1 MFKANS
7 KKCANIIYN
16 IYSIYKMKKI
26 SYITV
31 ILLVLFAGCN
41 SKANVSDGSED
52 ENSRRVDSILSEM
65 TLEEKVGQMTQITL
79 SHFLKSDENGV
90 TEPFTIDT
98 ARLRKA
104 LVDYN
109 VGSILNCGGHA
120 NSLEKWHEIIST
132 IQDMAMNETRLQIP
146 VLYGIDA
153 IHGANYT
160 KNATL
165 FPQQIGQAA
174 TWNPEI
180 SRNIGTITAYETR
193 ASGIPWNF
201 SPVLGLGREPAWP
214 RFWETFGEDV
224 HLASVMGTALS
235 EGYQG
240 GRLSDDSTKVAACI
254 KHYVGYSAPNSGKD
268 RTPASIPERE
278 LREYF
283 LPPFEASI
291 KAGAKTVMVNS
302 AEINGTPVHADK
314 YLLTD
319 LLKEELNFD
328 GLVVSDWSDIHYL
341 HDRHKIAASQKEAVK
356 IAVNAGIDMS
366 MVPESYDFFEYLV
379 ELVEEGEVP
388 EERVNDAVRRILKV
402 KMQLGLFEKPYTDYK
417 NYPNFASQEF
427 SSFNLHAAEESM
439 TLLKNTNNVL
449 PLNKASN
456 VLVTGPTANSM
467 TALNGGWTYT
477 WQGRETDKYIEENNT
492 ILEAVQ
498 NKIGKQ
504 NVTYVP
510 GSDFDEA
517 VNIEQASRAAQKA
530 DHIVLCLGEDAYC
543 EKPGDIND
551 LYLPDAQKELAMQ
564 LAATG
569 KPVTLVLVEGRPR
582 LISKFEEKMDGILMA
597 YLPGN
602 RGGDAIANVLFGD
615 VNPSGKLPFTYPKYP
630 NALETYDRKHTE
642 NLDEVKSET
651 SYNPQ
656 FEFGHGLSY
665 TDFAYSDMQVSDS
678 IISEGNPIDI
688 MVKVKNKGAR
698 KGKEAILLYVSDHY
712 ASITPSVKKLKK
724 FKKITLDAGKSETVG
739 FTIDK
744 EDLSFIGKDN
754 NRITEKGRFTI
765 SVGNLKTQIK
775 LE

>member
-1 MFKANS
+1 
-7 KKCANIIYN
+7 
-16 IYSIYKMKKI
+16 MKKI
-26 SYITV
+26 KFITF
-31 ILLVLFAGCN
+31 ILLALFAGC
-41 SKANVSDGSED
+41 SSEK
-52 ENSRRVDSILSEM
+52 ENSADSKEKRVETILSEM

-79 SHFLKSDENGV
+79 SHLLKSDSNGV
-90 TEPFTIDT
+90 KEPFRIDT
-98 ARLRKA
+98 NRLRKA
-104 LVDYN
+104 LVDHH

-120 NSLEKWHEIIST
+120 NSLEKWHEIISA
-132 IQDMAMNETRLQIP
+132 IQEMALNETRLQIP

-160 KNATL
+160 QNATL
-165 FPQQIGQAA
+165 FPQQMGQAA

-224 HLASVMGTALS
+224 HLASVMGKALS

-240 GRLSDDSTKVAACI
+240 GRLSGDSTKVAACI
-254 KHYVGYSAPNSGKD
+254 KHYLGYSAPNSGKD

-379 ELVEEGEVP
+379 ELVEEGEVT

-477 WQGRETDKYIEENNT
+477 WQGRETDKYIEGHNT

-498 NKIGKQ
+498 KKIGKQ

-517 VNIEQASRAAQKA
+517 VNIEQASRAAQNA

-551 LYLPDAQKELAMQ
+551 LYLPDAQKELAVQ
-564 LAATG
+564 LAETG

-582 LISKFEEKMDGILMA
+582 LISKFEDKMDGILMA

-630 NALETYDRKHTE
+630 NALEKYDHKHTE
-642 NLDEVKSET
+642 NLGNGEDKT
-651 SYNPQ
+651 SFNPQ
-656 FEFGHGLSY
+656 YEFGEGLSY
-665 TDFAYSDMQVSDS
+665 TTFQYSNLQLSDTVLTDDNTIQVSF
-678 IISEGNPIDI
+678 EL
-688 MVKVKNKGAR
+688 KNTGER
-698 KGKEAILLYVSDHY
+698 KGKETALMFISDHY
-712 ASITPSVKKLKK
+712 ASITPPVKRLRK
-724 FKKITLDAGKSETVG
+724 FKKVSLDSNESEIIEFSIT
-739 FTIDK
+739 K
-744 EDLSFIGKDN
+744 EDLAFVGKE
-754 NRITEKGRFTI
+754 NRWITEKGLFTVMI
-765 SVGNLKTQIK
+765 EDMKTQIRIK
-775 LE
+775 

>member
-1 MFKANS
+1 
-7 KKCANIIYN
+7 
-16 IYSIYKMKKI
+16 MKKL
-26 SYITV
+26 SYITF
-31 ILLVLFAGCN
+31 IFLVFFAGCN
-41 SKANVSDGSED
+41 SKENISADSE
-52 ENSRRVDSILSEM
+52 ENSQRVESILSEM
-65 TLEEKVGQMTQITL
+65 TLKEKVGQMTQITL
-79 SHFLKSDENGV
+79 SHFLKSDSNGV
-90 TEPFTIDT
+90 KEPFRIDT
-98 ARLRKA
+98 NLLKKA
-104 LVDYN
+104 LVDYH
-109 VGSILNCGGHA
+109 VGSILNSGGHA

-132 IQDMAMNETRLQIP
+132 IQNMASNETRLQVP

-160 KNATL
+160 QNATL

-201 SPVLGLGREPAWP
+201 SPVLGLGREASWP

-224 HLASVMGTALS
+224 HLASVMGKALS

-240 GRLSDDSTKVAACI
+240 SSLSDDSTRVAACI
-254 KHYVGYSAPNSGKD
+254 KHYVGYSVPNSGKD
-268 RTPASIPERE
+268 RTPASISERE

-302 AEINGTPVHADK
+302 AEISGTPVHADK

-319 LLKEELNFD
+319 ILKEELNFD

-341 HDRHKIAASQKEAVK
+341 HNRHKVAATQKEAVK
-356 IAVNAGIDMS
+356 MAVNAGIDMS

-379 ELVEEGEVP
+379 ELVEAGEVP
-388 EERVNDAVRRILKV
+388 EERINDAVRRILRV
-402 KMQLGLFEKPYTDYK
+402 KLQLGLFEKPFTDYK
-417 NYPNFASQEF
+417 NYPKFASQEF

-439 TLLKNTNNVL
+439 TLMKNINNVL
-449 PLNKASN
+449 PLNKNAN

-467 TALNGGWTYT
+467 TALNGGWSYT
-477 WQGRETDKYIEENNT
+477 WQGKQTDKYIEENNT
-492 ILEAVQ
+492 ILESIQ
-498 NKIGKQ
+498 KKIGKQ
-504 NVTYVP
+504 NVNYVP
-510 GSDFDEA
+510 GSDFDKA
-517 VNIEQASRAAQKA
+517 VNIEQASNAAQKA

-551 LYLPDAQKELAMQ
+551 LYLPEAQKELAMQ
-564 LAATG
+564 IAATG

-582 LISKFEEKMDGILMA
+582 LISKFEEQMDGILMA

-602 RGGDAIANVLFGD
+602 RGGDAIANILFGD

-642 NLDEVKSET
+642 NLGEGENET
-651 SYNPQ
+651 SFNPQ

-665 TDFAYSDMQVSDS
+665 TDFIYSNLQISDS
-678 IISEGNPIDI
+678 AISKGNPIDI
-688 MVKVKNKGAR
+688 TVKVKNEGAR
-698 KGKEAILLYVSDHY
+698 KGKETIMLYISDHY
-712 ASITPSVKKLKK
+712 ASITPSVKRLKR
-724 FKKITLDAGKSETVG
+724 FKKITLGTGEEETVG
-739 FTIDK
+739 FTMNK
-744 EDLSFIGKDN
+744 EDLAFIGKN
-754 NRITEKGRFTI
+754 NNQKTEKGKFTI
-765 SVGNLKTQIK
+765 SIGNLETQIK

>member
-1 MFKANS
+1 
-7 KKCANIIYN
+7 
-16 IYSIYKMKKI
+16 MKKT
-26 SYITV
+26 SYITL
-31 ILLVLFAGCN
+31 ILLVLFAGCSSEKNN
-41 SKANVSDGSED
+41 SAVSD
-52 ENSRRVDSILSEM
+52 ENSQRVDSLLSEM

-79 SHFLKSDENGV
+79 SHLLKSDSNGV
-90 TEPFTIDT
+90 KEPFRIDT
-98 ARLRKA
+98 SRLREA
-104 LVDYN
+104 LVDHH

-120 NSLEKWHEIIST
+120 NSLEKWQEIIST
-132 IQDMAMNETRLQIP
+132 IQEMALNETRLKTP

-160 KNATL
+160 QNATL

-201 SPVLGLGREPAWP
+201 SPVLGLGREAAWP

-224 HLASVMGTALS
+224 HLSTVMGKALT

-240 GRLSDDSTKVAACI
+240 SSLSDDSTKVAACI

-291 KAGAKTVMVNS
+291 KSGAKTIMVNS
-302 AEINGTPVHADK
+302 GEINGTPVHASK

-341 HDRHKIAASQKEAVK
+341 HDRHKVASTQKEAVK

-366 MVPESYDFFEYLV
+366 MVPESYDFYEYLV

-388 EERVNDAVRRILKV
+388 EERIDDAVRRILKV
-402 KMQLGLFEKPYTDYK
+402 KVQLGLFEKPFNDYK
-417 NYPNFASQEF
+417 NYPKFASQEF
-427 SSFNLHAAEESM
+427 SSFNLNAAEESM

-449 PLNKASN
+449 PLNESAN

-477 WQGRETDKYIEENNT
+477 WQGKETDKYIEENNT
-492 ILEAVQ
+492 ILEAIQ
-498 NKIGKQ
+498 KKIGKQ

-510 GSDFDEA
+510 GSEFDKA
-517 VNIEQASRAAQKA
+517 VNIEKASRAAQKA
-530 DHIVLCLGEDAYC
+530 DHVVLCLGEDAYC

-551 LYLPDAQKELAMQ
+551 LYLPEAQKELATQ
-564 LAATG
+564 IAATG
-569 KPVTLVLVEGRPR
+569 KPVTLILVEGRPR

-642 NLDEVKSET
+642 NLGEGENET

-665 TDFAYSDMQVSDS
+665 TDFTYSNLQVSDS
-678 IISEGNPIDI
+678 IISEENPVEITL
-688 MVKVKNKGAR
+688 KVKNEGER
-698 KGKEAILLYVSDHY
+698 KGKEAILLFISDHY
-712 ASITPSVKKLKK
+712 ASITPSVKKLKR
-724 FKKITLDAGKSETVG
+724 FKKITLDAGEEKTVG
-739 FTIDK
+739 FSINND
-744 EDLSFIGKDN
+744 DLAFMGKDN
-754 NRITEKGRFTI
+754 NWITEKGRFTV